1 MVLYL
6 SNNGIKFEV
15 TTMFYLLLL
24 WYIYLFVIE
33 NTKNGWWNWVLKPSI
48 SLVMYQANLLS
59 YDLII
64 LSFSLNMFLLKMPK
78 NCWVNFGAFQHSL
91 DGWNP
96 WLYAENGRVGITGI
110 SWGLVIKNKRQKS
123 QHLHYKEKNLVTTH
137 YSNLRNIP

>member
-15 TTMFYLLLL
+15 TTMFYLPLL

-59 YDLII
+59 FDLII

-96 WLYAENGRVGITGI
+96 WLYAENGRVGII
-110 SWGLVIKNKRQKS
+110 FPLLKLQENWIILEIDKIIFICWKC
-123 QHLHYKEKNLVTTH
+123 Y
-137 YSNLRNIP
+137 LR

>member
-59 YDLII
+59 FDLII

-96 WLYAENGRVGITGI
+96 WLYAENGRVGIR
-110 SWGLVIKNKRQKS
+110 V
-123 QHLHYKEKNLVTTH
+123 KEKNPENCGSGKSGFQWFWKIYAIKTLANH
-137 YSNLRNIP
+137 NRSF